1 MASGPEQ
8 APHQFRGYQDLDVW
22 QLGMDI
28 AAACHLLTR
37 GFPREELFG
46 MTSQIRR
53 AAASIPFNIAEGW
66 GRDQTGEFVR
76 FLRIAQGSLKEVETQ
91 LLLAERIE
99 LASRD
104 SVSPILAMTD
114 REGRMIRSLIRSL
127 GGN

>member
-1 MASGPEQ
+1 ME
-8 APHQFRGYQDLDVW
+8 VW

-28 AAACHLLTR
+28 AAECHRLTR

-53 AAASIPFNIAEGW
+53 ASSSIPYNIAEGW

-91 LLLAERIE
+91 LLLAERLE
-99 LASRD
+99 MASPDTLA
-104 SVSPILAMTD
+104 PILAMTD

-127 GGN
+127 GGT

>member
-1 MASGPEQ
+1 MANGPENGG
-8 APHQFRGYQDLDVW
+8 HQFKSFKDLEVW

-28 AAACHLLTR
+28 AADCHRLTR
-37 GFPREELFG
+37 DFPREELFG

-53 AAASIPFNIAEGW
+53 ASASIPYNIAEGW

-91 LLLAERIE
+91 LMLAERLE
-99 LASRD
+99 LAPAD
-104 SVSPILAMTD
+104 KLAPLLAMTD

-127 GGN
+127 GGT